1 MTNQPSTDQILD
13 TPGPWATPHMQAE
26 GYGSSRVLAQ
36 LVSENLPAPG
46 VTYCVR
52 TRGSDPIDAG
62 ATAEAILEL
71 APTEAQVISLDNAA
85 AMQRVGRRTLI
96 NPRPGPAASCPRQ
109 GRLAPADHRPCA
121 LPRVLR
127 LRRRGAGRR

>member
-36 LVSENLPAPG
+36 WVSENLPAPG

-71 APTEAQVISLDNAA
+71 APTEAQVISLDNCRHAA
-85 AMQRVGRRTLI
+85 RWPTYPDQPAPWPSGFVPTPRT
-96 NPRPGPAASCPRQ
+96 PGPS
-109 GRLAPADHRPCA
+109 
-121 LPRVLR
+121 
-127 LRRRGAGRR
+127 